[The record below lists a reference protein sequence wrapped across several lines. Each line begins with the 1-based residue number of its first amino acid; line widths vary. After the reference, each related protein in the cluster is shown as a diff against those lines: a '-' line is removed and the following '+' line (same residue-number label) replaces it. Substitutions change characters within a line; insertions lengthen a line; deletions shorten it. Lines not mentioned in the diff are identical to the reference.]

1 MISAAAMPTT
11 SSPSDPPT
19 AAVPVNVDFAQKR
32 KENGKIL
39 DAKPQE
45 STAKVDKWNL
55 LKVRV
60 GFDVT
65 RKGERSLV
73 IDGYKFT
80 KSRDGMSDRVF
91 WRCSRRECKAT
102 AVTVG
107 GRVEHVRILHTHQP
121 PTPGEFFSTAGE
133 TAAHLGP
140 GAVSRDQTVRQH
152 DTGRV
157 RRRSHHH
164 LGTATATSTNDA
176 PDVVAV
182 AEKTA
187 GAHARAVAAILS
199 NLVECSKTE
208 RKQPETNE
216 METVNG
222 FSPPSS
228 VDKLQDSRIHTSQEV
243 ISVNQRRR
251 TFPPVS
257 FGADNVRSHYQ
268 HPSVGDFDSRGL
280 NALADAAVHQSKRD
294 SQNSTPDP
302 PFEAPGSSPP
312 PPQQAP
318 HLPQSTEHV
327 LCPFLTSEKDG
338 PRVTATP
345 VGGPFVFLGTR
356 DLPTPFLVGNSFSGA
371 GTADLSTPAA
381 SATSTSCQM
390 SSVVTDS
397 VSGITVSGLP
407 STPMVSL
414 PGSSCRPSALPS
426 TEYQEVT
433 PPDTPS
439 HRRRRCRSHP
449 VASGL
454 AVQKLEP
461 TLSLSHIS
469 AEVCEAVEAFVCLP
483 AFLGKNDTLFPHS
496 RKKDERVCLAHRTL
510 WRSGYHRLGVTFK
523 HLCPLDEPTL
533 ARIDL
538 QPALTSTAAGVGM
551 LLHWKKEKMRE
562 SEAEEEMRQH
572 HLGRQLTTAAA
583 VATSK
588 TFLSFPSDGNKY
600 CDGVEPAVLGKRKR
614 CASASQPP
622 LSTRLYHSGP
632 RGNALFTHL
641 PLFWLPRHLLT
652 TSKQLGCHCVQ

>member
-433 PPDTPS
+433 PPDTP
-439 HRRRRCRSHP
+439 
-449 VASGL
+449 
-454 AVQKLEP
+454 
-461 TLSLSHIS
+461 
-469 AEVCEAVEAFVCLP
+469 
-483 AFLGKNDTLFPHS
+483 N
-496 RKKDERVCLAHRTL
+496 
-510 WRSGYHRLGVTFK
+510 
-523 HLCPLDEPTL
+523 EPTL

-632 RGNALFTHL
+632 RDPRNLLTSAANATPHQI
-641 PLFWLPRHLLT
+641 PLSDWYVRVMKDMLPRLLT
-652 TSKQLGCHCVQ
+652 TLQRLTARLEANSDAEDVITTCRAIQACLDTVSALRRARQESVSSNPTF